1 MGNYS
6 AMLREK
12 TSVKGMRM
20 NTEVLNSDGATR
32 SSVEAP
38 VMGVERRGRVIQAL
52 FASQLCVLYR
62 MSR

>member
-12 TSVKGMRM
+12 TSVKSMRM
-20 NTEVLNSDGATR
+20 NTEVLNSGGATR

-38 VMGVERRGRVIQAL
+38 VMGVERRGCVTQVYPMVN
-52 FASQLCVLYR
+52 CVLCR
-62 MSR
+62 RSQ